1 MIGPWARFRQIRG
14 FSEERDSAPYSAFQT
29 GRLVSALNNL
39 EINDR
44 LLVGV
49 VYKRKFRIGEVSDLL
64 LTLRFAG
71 TAFASAARFCSPALL
86 NN

>member
-1 MIGPWARFRQIRG
+1 
-14 FSEERDSAPYSAFQT
+14 
-29 GRLVSALNNL
+29 LVSALNNL

-64 LTLRFAG
+64 TGFAG
-71 TAFASAARFCSPALL
+71 TAFRKIFEFWYCSIFIVI
-86 NN
+86 

>member
-39 EINDR
+39 QINGR
-44 LLVGV
+44 LLVYG
-49 VYKRKFRIGEVSDLL
+49 KEFRIGKVSDLL

-71 TAFASAARFCSPALL
+71 TAFASAARFCSPAL